1 MMKRKSILF
10 SAFSK
15 LSAGNCS
22 DYEIIENFKSSPC
35 LFPFQLEY
43 IDSYLIWQHP
53 EPLYRKEKTMSIQ
66 IANANKVGKNIRR
79 ICLEKQMSYYM
90 LAKNA
95 GMPLTTLMHIVDG
108 SSKNPGIY
116 TIERLCD
123 VLHIS
128 LIDVMKEI

>member
-1 MMKRKSILF
+1 MLQR
-10 SAFSK
+10 
-15 LSAGNCS
+15 
-22 DYEIIENFKSSPC
+22 IIPNYPQVTPQPIFQNKKTSSPPC

-53 EPLYRKEKTMSIQ
+53 KPLYRKEKTMSIQ

>member
-1 MMKRKSILF
+1 MGHLPMLQR
-10 SAFSK
+10 
-15 LSAGNCS
+15 
-22 DYEIIENFKSSPC
+22 IIPNYPQVTPQPIFQNKKTSSPPC

-53 EPLYRKEKTMSIQ
+53 KPLYRKEKTMSIQ

>member
-1 MMKRKSILF
+1 
-10 SAFSK
+10 
-15 LSAGNCS
+15 
-22 DYEIIENFKSSPC
+22 
-35 LFPFQLEY
+35 
-43 IDSYLIWQHP
+43 
-53 EPLYRKEKTMSIQ
+53 MSIQ